1 MGLILTPSFD
11 DQTRQ
16 QIEDYLSIVRSRR
29 MSAAL
34 EYHQGQ
40 AIKLQHE
47 TEKVQGKFNRA
58 YETLARR
65 LAAAEKAEEAL
76 NDALSKCEMLRG
88 ELGLLAD
95 LSQ

>member
-1 MGLILTPSFD
+1 MGLVLAPSFD

-16 QIEDYLSIVRSRR
+16 QIEDYLSIIRSRR

-34 EYHQGQ
+34 EYSQGQ
-40 AIKLQHE
+40 ALKLQHE
-47 TEKVQGKFNRA
+47 TEKLQAKVNRA
-58 YETLARR
+58 YEALGKK

-76 NDALSKCEMLRG
+76 QQALAKCEILRG

-95 LSQ
+95 LA